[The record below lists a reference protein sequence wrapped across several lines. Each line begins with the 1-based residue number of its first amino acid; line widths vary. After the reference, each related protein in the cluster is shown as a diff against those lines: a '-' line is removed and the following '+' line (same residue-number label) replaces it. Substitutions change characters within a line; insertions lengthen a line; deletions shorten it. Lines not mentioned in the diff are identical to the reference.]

1 MSDINARLGR
11 LYSHQGRAGRLEF
24 FAVWLAGL
32 AALVLSVVPVFAA
45 VGLAA
50 AELAAD
56 GLADPDLIV
65 MTMLE
70 SETLPVLLV
79 LWSWFSSVLGWA
91 LFVMGIMTAA
101 RRLADIGASKWWVLL
116 ITVPLVNLVFL
127 VFLLL
132 KGPKA
137 DPAV

>member
-1 MSDINARLGR
+1 
-11 LYSHQGRAGRLEF
+11 
-24 FAVWLAGL
+24 
-32 AALVLSVVPVFAA
+32 
-45 VGLAA
+45 
-50 AELAAD
+50 
-56 GLADPDLIV
+56 

-79 LWSWFSSVLGWA
+79 LWSWVSSVLGWA
-91 LFVMGIMTAA
+91 LFVIGIMTAA

-116 ITVPLVNLVFL
+116 ITMPLVNLVFL
-127 VFLLL
+127 VFLHL

>member
-24 FAVWLAGL
+24 FGVWLAGL
-32 AALVLSVVPVFAA
+32 AALVLSVVPV
-45 VGLAA
+45 LAA

-70 SETLPVLLV
+70 SETLPMLLV

-101 RRLADIGASKWWVLL
+101 KRLADIGASKWWVLL